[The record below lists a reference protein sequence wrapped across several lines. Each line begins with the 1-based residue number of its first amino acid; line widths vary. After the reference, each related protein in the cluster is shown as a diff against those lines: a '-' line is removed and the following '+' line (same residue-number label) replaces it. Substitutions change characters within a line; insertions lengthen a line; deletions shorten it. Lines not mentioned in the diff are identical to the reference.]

1 LRKRVIISVIAGA
14 ALSAAGFYYSLRHV
28 PLGDLAAYMDS
39 VDYWWIA
46 PAALLGFSS
55 FIIRALRW
63 QTILGTSV
71 RLSFGSAYHPLMI
84 GFMINSVLPGRVGE
98 IARPAIIKKKENVP
112 FSLGLATVGTERML
126 DGITLVLLFTWMS
139 SVVAV
144 DPDMEMSVR
153 GHYVSGEVLDRLAS
167 GMIVVSIVM
176 LALVATLNIRAVKR
190 LLKRA
195 VLAIPDL
202 LAPEGAGRERLRET
216 IFVPVSQIIDHVAAG
231 LSLLR
236 HPGRLLVCS
245 VYSAVIW
252 LSQAVVF
259 YIAVLGSPQ
268 ISITFTQATT
278 VFVIVCLFIILP
290 SVPGFWGVWEA
301 GGVFGLALFGVPAA
315 DALGFSLAV
324 HAVLLF
330 PVLFAGI
337 VSAVMTGVNILRV
350 GYDDRREAR

>member
-1 LRKRVIISVIAGA
+1 MRTRIVISIIAGTL
-14 ALSAAGFYYSLRHV
+14 LSAAGFYYSLRHV
-28 PLGDLAAYMDS
+28 PLLDLAAYMDS
-39 VDYWWIA
+39 VDYWWIV

-63 QTILGTSV
+63 QVILGISV
-71 RLSFGSAYHPLMI
+71 HLPFSSAYHPLMI

-98 IARPAIIKKKENVP
+98 IARPAIIRKKENVP
-112 FSLGLATVGTERML
+112 FSMGLATVGTERML
-126 DGITLVLLFTWMS
+126 DAITLVLLFAWMS
-139 SVVAV
+139 SVVVV

-153 GHYVSGEVLDRLAS
+153 GHYVSGEVLERLAS
-167 GMIVVSIVM
+167 GMIVVSAALLAIV
-176 LALVATLNIRAVKR
+176 VILNIPAVQR
-190 LLKRA
+190 LLKRC
-195 VLAIPDL
+195 VLGIPDL
-202 LAPEGAGRERLRET
+202 LAPEGAARQSLHAR
-216 IFVPVSQIIDHVAAG
+216 IFVPAAGIIDHVAAG

-236 HPGRLLVCS
+236 HPGKLLVCC
-245 VYSAVIW
+245 VYSAAIW
-252 LSQAVVF
+252 FSQAVVF

-278 VFVIVCLFIILP
+278 VFIIICLFIILP

-337 VSAVMTGVNILRV
+337 VSAVVTGVNILRV
-350 GYDDRREAR
+350 GYGDRQAAS